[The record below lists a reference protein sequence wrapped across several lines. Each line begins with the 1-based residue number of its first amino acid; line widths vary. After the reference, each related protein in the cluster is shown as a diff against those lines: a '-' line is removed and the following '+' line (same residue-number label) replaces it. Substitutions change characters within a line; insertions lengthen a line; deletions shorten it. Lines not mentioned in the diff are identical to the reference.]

1 MFRQQSHPKPEGMN
15 LHYKQVFF
23 HDSVN
28 QATYSELSQVIKA
41 RMTIKF
47 SNI

>member
-15 LHYKQVFF
+15 LKQVFF